1 MMMKTAYYIL
11 CGLLTF
17 LSIPGYSQKVPDQNL
32 LKGIAFA
39 EIQAHDSVIYYFTQA
54 GRSLEDYPIAYVFY
68 GRSLLEKGQNIIAI
82 NEFLK
87 AEKIDAGLASFWV
100 AKAYAREN
108 DVGKT
113 MEYLGINYKSKYR
126 EQESKIL
133 LDPDF
138 QKFENHEKW
147 IEFLKS
153 TGNHSTLEGLLS
165 ETDYQIRSGNYTAAL
180 EMVNEGLKRGLM
192 KSTLYGKRADVFR
205 AMNNFRM
212 AANDLSIAIEGDK
225 RDALLY
231 TKRAEAYMKL
241 ERFKLAVPDYDQAIK
256 LAPLSL
262 HLFKERAMAHNK
274 IGNYEQAIQDINY
287 FLQYFPQ
294 DHDGWYK
301 AGMIHFSNQK
311 YLSSMPA
318 FNKAIELNTSNA
330 DYYEARGETY
340 MQTKTYRYAWR
351 DFSMALDLNPLNP
364 KVYLS
369 KGIAAI
375 NLGNMTDACN
385 CFEMAKRQGEYR
397 AEEYISRYC
406 GSRP

>member
-1 MMMKTAYYIL
+1 MMKTVCYIIF
-11 CGLLTF
+11 GF
-17 LSIPGYSQKVPDQNL
+17 LIFLPETGYSQKVPDQNL
-32 LKGIAFA
+32 LKGVAFA
-39 EIQAHDSVIYYFTQA
+39 EIQAHDSVIYYFNQA
-54 GRSLEDYPIAYVFY
+54 GASLESYPIAYVFY
-68 GRSLLEKGQNIIAI
+68 GRSLLEKGQNIIAL

-87 AEKIDAGLASFWV
+87 AEKIDAGLASFWI

-108 DVGKT
+108 DADKAI
-113 MEYLGINYKSKYR
+113 EYLEINYKSRYQ
-126 EQESKIL
+126 EQESRIL

-147 IEFLKS
+147 IAYLKN
-153 TGNHSTLEGLLS
+153 TGNHTSLEGLLS
-165 ETDYQIRSGNYTAAL
+165 ETDYQIRSGNYPEAL
-180 EMVNEGLKRGLM
+180 EMLNDGLKRGLM
-192 KSTLYGKRADVFR
+192 KSPLYGKRADVFI

-225 RDALLY
+225 RDARLY

-241 ERFKLAVPDYDQAIK
+241 EKFKLAVPDYDQAIK

-262 HLFKERAMAHNK
+262 HLFKDRALAHNK
-274 IGNYEQAIQDINY
+274 IGNYEQAVQDISY

-294 DHDGWYK
+294 DHDGWYQ

-318 FNKAIELNTSNA
+318 FNKAIELNTSHA
-330 DYYEARGETY
+330 DYYAARGETY
-340 MQTKTYRYAWR
+340 LQTKTFRYAWN
-351 DFSMALDLNPLNP
+351 DFSMALDLNPVNP

-375 NLGNMTDACN
+375 NLRNMTDACN
-385 CFEMAKRQGEYR
+385 CFEMAKRQGNYK
-397 AEEYISRYC
+397 AEEYINRYC